1 MAEENKDLNTGQS
14 VADADLNKE
23 QSVAAQDLIASGQS
37 EQAETLADGTDENKT
52 VKYSEF
58 KKANEA
64 KVAAEELLKKQAQD
78 HQTQMALLHANQ
90 QPVQAQT
97 QPLSDYDQAKV
108 DLGLAK
114 EEYLDE
120 GQRSSI
126 MTRMTEIGNV
136 RHQQS
141 AAAFSN
147 QQFESSHPD
156 FTSAVGFRNPVT
168 GAIQPTAEILKILA
182 EKPYLTA
189 AAYASSQGAYE
200 IVMQE
205 RKIQELSQLNTVQQ
219 EHLKQ
224 QGIDTKLAPV
234 SGAAAGGGAITTTGA
249 SVTVKQQ
256 QEMEERVA
264 SGEFNNKKG

>member
-1 MAEENKDLNTGQS
+1 MAEQNKDLNTGQL
-14 VADADLNKE
+14 VADTDLNKE
-23 QSVAAQDLIASGQS
+23 QSVAAQDLTASGQGK
-37 EQAETLADGTDENKT
+37 QAGTLADGTDENKT

-58 KKANEA
+58 KKANDA
-64 KVAAEELLKKQAQD
+64 KVVAEELLKKQQQD
-78 HQTQMALLHANQ
+78 HQTQMALLQANQ
-90 QPVQAQT
+90 QPVQTQT
-97 QPLSDYDQAKV
+97 QPLSDYEQAKT
-108 DLGLAK
+108 DLGIANV
-114 EEYLDE
+114 EYPTE
-120 GQRSSI
+120 AERSNV
-126 MTRMTEIGNV
+126 MTRMAELVNIRN
-136 RHQQS
+136 QQTN
-141 AAAFSN
+141 AAFAN

-156 FTSAVGFRNPVT
+156 FTSAVGLRNPVT
-168 GAIQPTAEILKILA
+168 GAIQPTAEIVKILA

-249 SVTVKQQ
+249 SVTVEQQ
-256 QEMEERVA
+256 RAAEERVA
-264 SGEFNNKKG
+264 SGEFNKKG